1 MTYQCHVHC
10 SDVVAVNMIA
20 NGSSSPLPPSP
31 SHPKPRRL
39 NVETLFPLLF
49 SSPAAIDYI
58 VFLQSQA
65 VRQQQQLEALQR
77 EVKALGIMKE

>member
-1 MTYQCHVHC
+1 MA
-10 SDVVAVNMIA
+10 VALP
-20 NGSSSPLPPSP
+20 SPLLPPIP
-31 SHPKPRRL
+31 CKPRRL
-39 NVETLFPLLF
+39 NVETLFLLF

>member
-1 MTYQCHVHC
+1 
-10 SDVVAVNMIA
+10 MIA

-31 SHPKPRRL
+31 SHPKPRRF
-39 NVETLFPLLF
+39 NVETLFLLF